1 MRKLR
6 VQESDTKGP
15 PPCPICQN
23 PGLLGQVFLS
33 PNELTEWLSGRK
45 HTVNPSLEQCSPPML
60 TSHFSKPGFFSPQD
74 LFFSFLQSRADS
86 PSSGMWPSQGL
97 FCLCSCDI
105 RVNFWRRLVLVQ
117 LASSCFFSLSIQCLP
132 PGSQDRGC
140 LFLISVLLSLPR
152 SLPWCPL
159 IIIPSCSFEKDH
171 LSIHRLT
178 HLVFTSEWHRHEE
191 AECGQ
196 RGQVTCPRRHCRQVA
211 LLEVKSR
218 FSHASSHAWL
228 TGQGHFCGLPMP
240 LASASGVQRLRLGD
254 QQIGIEAWLCHLLAQ
269 SHRACSQSF

>member
-15 PPCPICQN
+15 PPCPICQK

-60 TSHFSKPGFFSPQD
+60 TSHFSKPGFFSPED
-74 LFFSFLQSRADS
+74 FFFLSCRAELIPRAAGCDQAKDCFACVLAT
-86 PSSGMWPSQGL
+86 SGWTSGEGW
-97 FCLCSCDI
+97 CLCS
-105 RVNFWRRLVLVQ
+105 WPLLV
-117 LASSCFFSLSIQCLP
+117 SSPCLP

-228 TGQGHFCGLPMP
+228 TGQGYFCGLPMP